1 MTTTVGSDAN
11 VDAALANLVVVL
23 ADNKYFLGRRLSESA
38 IGAPTLESAVACA
51 AIAQEEL
58 GHTRPLYSFLEQ
70 VPSAPVPLER
80 DDDRERKY
88 CLTLL
93 RERFPTWPH
102 AMAALFLVDAAV
114 TIMLEGL
121 AQAGPDVLRRRASRV
136 VADEPTHARFAVGP
150 GPGDRGGLGRAGA
163 RALRRRAAAGSPLLV
178 RASRRGRAGDV
189 ARGGP
194 RRARQRAPAPELPRA
209 GHAGSRRGRPR
220 GRHSLE
226 RASRSMGVRAAAVG
240 ELEQPGETPR
250 ACSGG
255 EPAVRCVWCESEDVE
270 RLGDFGPGLMTEQW
284 FCRACRSPFELVRKR
299 GRAG

>member
-1 MTTTVGSDAN
+1 MLTTLGSDAN

-70 VPSAPVPLER
+70 VPSAPAPLER

-102 AMAALFLVDAAV
+102 AVAALFLVDAAV

-121 AQAGPDVLRRRASRV
+121 AQAGPEVLRRRASRV
-136 VADEPTHARFAVGP
+136 VADEPTHTRFAAGRVREVAATSAGHELARCVDELLPEILCWFGP
-150 GPGDRGGLGRAGA
+150 PGEGGLET
-163 RALRRRAAAGSPLLV
+163 LRAAGLVELDNERLRQSFLARVMPVLTEAGFDV
-178 RASRRGRAGDV
+178 GVVWNAQGD
-189 ARGGP
+189 AW
-194 RRARQRAPAPELPRA
+194 EYETLPWE
-209 GHAGSRRGRPR
+209 SCN
-220 GRHSLE
+220 SLE
-226 RASRSMGVRAAAVG
+226 RRLESTPAESR
-240 ELEQPGETPR
+240 P
-250 ACSGG
+250 
-255 EPAVRCVWCESEDVE
+255 
-270 RLGDFGPGLMTEQW
+270 
-284 FCRACRSPFELVRKR
+284 
-299 GRAG
+299 

>member
-1 MTTTVGSDAN
+1 MTSTASSPPN

-70 VPSAPVPLER
+70 VPGAPAPLER

-93 RERFPTWPH
+93 RERFPTWPY
-102 AMAALFLVDAAV
+102 AVAALFLVDAAV

-136 VADEPTHARFAVGP
+136 VADEPTHARFAAGRVREVAATSAGQELASCAVELLPEVLCWFGP
-150 GPGDRGGLGRAGA
+150 PGEGGLETLRGAGLVELDNERLRQSFLA
-163 RALRRRAAAGSPLLV
+163 RVMPVLAEAGLEVGIVWNAQAEAWEYEPLPWE
-178 RASRRGRAGDV
+178 SWN
-189 ARGGP
+189 
-194 RRARQRAPAPELPRA
+194 
-209 GHAGSRRGRPR
+209 
-220 GRHSLE
+220 SLE
-226 RASRSMGVRAAAVG
+226 RR
-240 ELEQPGETPR
+240 L
-250 ACSGG
+250 
-255 EPAVRCVWCESEDVE
+255 EPALTES
-270 RLGDFGPGLMTEQW
+270 PQ
-284 FCRACRSPFELVRKR
+284 
-299 GRAG
+299 

>member
-1 MTTTVGSDAN
+1 MSTTVGSDAN

-70 VPSAPVPLER
+70 LPSAPVPLER

-136 VADEPTHARFAVGP
+136 VADEPTHARFAVGRVREIAAASGGQELARCAVELLPEVLCWFGPP
-150 GPGDRGGLGRAGA
+150 GEGGLETLRGAGLVELDNE
-163 RALRRRAAAGSPLLV
+163 RLRQSFLERVMPVLAEAGLEVGIVWNAQAEAWEYEPLPWE
-178 RASRRGRAGDV
+178 SWN
-189 ARGGP
+189 
-194 RRARQRAPAPELPRA
+194 
-209 GHAGSRRGRPR
+209 
-220 GRHSLE
+220 SLE
-226 RASRSMGVRAAAVG
+226 RR
-240 ELEQPGETPR
+240 L
-250 ACSGG
+250 
-255 EPAVRCVWCESEDVE
+255 EPALAES
-270 RLGDFGPGLMTEQW
+270 PQ
-284 FCRACRSPFELVRKR
+284 
-299 GRAG
+299 